1 MNPRFECSNHDVELV
16 RECIE
21 WRGVGLGHL
30 LNNEGG
36 TEPLQLSECHL
47 KLQPTQARE
56 LAFLG
61 CRHSFFKGYC
71 SWQPQLT
78 NPSINWYFM
87 RRRWR
92 SLWLQRDMTQ
102 REFFEGSWSSIQRS
116 CYHRH
121 FHSSFDGVEF
131 AGYIVESW
139 KPRGKLSRWQKSG
152 MGNSRWT

>member
-61 CRHSFFKGYC
+61 CRHSFFKGY
-71 SWQPQLT
+71 L
-78 NPSINWYFM
+78 
-87 RRRWR
+87 
-92 SLWLQRDMTQ
+92 L
-102 REFFEGSWSSIQRS
+102 
-116 CYHRH
+116 
-121 FHSSFDGVEF
+121 
-131 AGYIVESW
+131 
-139 KPRGKLSRWQKSG
+139 
-152 MGNSRWT
+152 